1 MEKDCRMYHLFVGM
15 ALAATLFLTA
25 CTSRQESKLL
35 SFYDVNRTEKLSVP
49 FDEEGKE
56 FAKLRDLDAREMEI
70 KVDMPF
76 AKAVKADYEKS
87 AEKINSQLMEMLL
100 KKSGSL
106 TTEEAVEKFMQDVK
120 NEFKR
125 EKVISIYYK
134 HLKGYAEFGME
145 NVLNYRLEE
154 EEFTGGAHPYT
165 TTTILRFNMMTGD
178 FISLDQICPLAKR
191 KELKEM
197 LLAKLMKDNHVSTM
211 EELNQLGILEMTD
224 MFVSKN
230 FSLGEDSIE
239 FYYNEYDIAPYAY
252 GPCTIRL
259 GYEDIHKLGV

>member
-76 AKAVKADYEKS
+76 AKAVKAGYEKS

-106 TTEEAVEKFMQDVK
+106 TTEEAVELASVQAKFASVK
-120 NEFKR
+120 AKKNIN
-125 EKVISIYYK
+125 KVIDGVK
-134 HLKGYAEFGME
+134 DLFG
-145 NVLNYRLEE
+145 
-154 EEFTGGAHPYT
+154 G
-165 TTTILRFNMMTGD
+165 
-178 FISLDQICPLAKR
+178 K
-191 KELKEM
+191 
-197 LLAKLMKDNHVSTM
+197 KD
-211 EELNQLGILEMTD
+211 
-224 MFVSKN
+224 K
-230 FSLGEDSIE
+230 
-239 FYYNEYDIAPYAY
+239 
-252 GPCTIRL
+252 
-259 GYEDIHKLGV
+259 